1 MTSTSNTALR
11 IATALAVVLTA
22 CGDATAT
29 SSASAECSAGEID
42 GDLAFHNWTDYIDPE
57 LVSAFETE
65 YGVDVVESYFES
77 NEALLAQV
85 ESGVAYDV
93 VVPSDYMVGI
103 MVEEGLLRELDAD
116 AIPNLGNLAP
126 EFADPAYDPGS
137 RHSVAYQWGTT
148 GLGVNTEMVGEAF
161 EPSWSLVF
169 DPEVAGRLPVGV
181 SLLNDPRETMG
192 AALLY
197 LGYSV
202 NDTDPVHLEEAA
214 DVISGALGHI
224 VTFDSDTYP
233 ETLVTGEVSVS
244 HGYSGN
250 LVAAIAEAE
259 DPDSFTYVI
268 PEEGATLWVD
278 ALAIPVS
285 ADSPCTAHTF
295 IDFILDAENGAA
307 LSNWNRYAS
316 PNDAAAPF
324 LDPALLG
331 DPAVYPP
338 AEVRARLEMIES
350 AGEAEIAYTDWF
362 VRAKG

>member
-1 MTSTSNTALR
+1 MISTRTGAAIALV
-11 IATALAVVLTA
+11 VVLTA
-22 CGDATAT
+22 CGATAR
-29 SSASAECSAGEID
+29 SAVSAACSAGEID
-42 GDLAFHNWTDYIDPE
+42 GDLALYNWTEYIDPE
-57 LVSAFETE
+57 LVVAFEAE
-65 YGVDVVESYFES
+65 YGVDVVESFFES
-77 NEALLAQV
+77 NEALLAQI

-93 VVPSDYMVGI
+93 IVPSDYMVGI
-103 MVEEGLLRELDAD
+103 MVEEGLLRELDAG

-137 RHSVAYQWGTT
+137 RHSAAYQWGTT
-148 GLGVNTEMVGEAF
+148 GLGVSTEMVGESF
-161 EPSWSLVF
+161 EPSWALVF
-169 DPEVAGRLPVGV
+169 DPEVAGRFPVGV

-202 NDTDPVHLEEAA
+202 NDTDPAHLEEAA
-214 DVISGALGHI
+214 EVISGALGHV

-250 LVAAIAEAE
+250 LVAVMAEADE
-259 DPDSFTYVI
+259 SDAFTYVI

-278 ALAIPVS
+278 ALAIPVT
-285 ADSPCTAHTF
+285 AASPCTAHTF
-295 IDFILDAENGAA
+295 IDFVLDAENGAA

-316 PNDAAAPF
+316 PNEAASPF

-350 AGEAEIAYTDWF
+350 TGDAEINYTDWF
-362 VRAKG
+362 ARAKG